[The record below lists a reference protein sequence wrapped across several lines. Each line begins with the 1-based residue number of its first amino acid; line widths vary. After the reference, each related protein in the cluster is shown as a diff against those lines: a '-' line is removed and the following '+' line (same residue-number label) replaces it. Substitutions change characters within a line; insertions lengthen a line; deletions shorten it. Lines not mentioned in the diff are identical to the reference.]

1 MSHVNWHDVARRTRA
16 RHGLLRVEDGLLTRS
31 QIRTAVDA
39 GILAR
44 EHTNVLRLAG
54 APRTEEQRTLYAV
67 WAAAGLAAASR
78 RSASTVWGLSDV
90 WPDHPDVCVAP
101 PRLPRLRGAHVHRSA
116 ALTPDRIVIVRH
128 IPVTDPMLTVLQ
140 LGAVVA
146 RFVVEDAVERGLQRR
161 LFTVAGLWAM
171 LEQLGRS
178 GRNGAGVLRA
188 VLVDRAL
195 GDERPESL
203 LESRMAQL
211 LDRAGLPK
219 PNYQFEV
226 FDGDRF
232 VARVDFAYPELMVVI
247 EVDGWTVHGTPQATT
262 LDFARQNEVE
272 LLGWTVLRFTW
283 DMVVRRPAF
292 VVETIA
298 RVLRARMAAG

>member
-1 MSHVNWHDVARRTRA
+1 PRVACLTAAVEKDDWRTVRRTGLVTRDGVAVPTREGDHRTIVGSRPSDPRTPSVPSPSRFLALSAWVATGRPPARSKQEDVVGVRVLRALTALGWPDARAKRSAAGGRYGGPPSPSTSRSRSEGMSHVNWHDVARRTRA

-116 ALTPDRIVIVRH
+116 ALTP
-128 IPVTDPMLTVLQ
+128 
-140 LGAVVA
+140 
-146 RFVVEDAVERGLQRR
+146 
-161 LFTVAGLWAM
+161 
-171 LEQLGRS
+171 
-178 GRNGAGVLRA
+178 
-188 VLVDRAL
+188 
-195 GDERPESL
+195 
-203 LESRMAQL
+203 
-211 LDRAGLPK
+211 
-219 PNYQFEV
+219 
-226 FDGDRF
+226 
-232 VARVDFAYPELMVVI
+232 
-247 EVDGWTVHGTPQATT
+247 
-262 LDFARQNEVE
+262 
-272 LLGWTVLRFTW
+272 
-283 DMVVRRPAF
+283 
-292 VVETIA
+292 
-298 RVLRARMAAG
+298 